1 MTNDTIN
8 IPVNPLKI
16 FPHYQISAFST
27 FQPHIIQGHFTDF
40 VTSSHCLNSALFSEL
55 CLFYLFTF
63 FTALKAAGMKSMVAL
78 YFLKYMVLGF
88 VKVGVFKYLLL
99 CIFHYQ
105 MKDREQLQ
113 G

>member
-1 MTNDTIN
+1 MHS
-8 IPVNPLKI
+8 
-16 FPHYQISAFST
+16 F
-27 FQPHIIQGHFTDF
+27 
-40 VTSSHCLNSALFSEL
+40 LNYVYFI
-55 CLFYLFTF
+55 YLLF

-88 VKVGVFKYLLL
+88 VKVVVSKYLLL